1 MPMIHVLFVNM
12 ADLWTALRS
21 LGLPSKTSSCE
32 VNALTIK
39 NTDEHN
45 VNSVLEGSEIITRHW
60 QRTL

>member
-39 NTDEHN
+39 NTVEHN